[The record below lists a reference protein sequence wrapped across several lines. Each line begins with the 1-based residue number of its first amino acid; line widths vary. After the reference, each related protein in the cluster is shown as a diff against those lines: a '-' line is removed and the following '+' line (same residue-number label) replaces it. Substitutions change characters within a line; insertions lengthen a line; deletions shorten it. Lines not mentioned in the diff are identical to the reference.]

1 MNVLNMNKPAAFLA
15 ILAASS
21 LPAIT
26 VQAAEGA
33 KNEVGVVTCEYIPGT
48 KTNLLIHSSASF
60 DCVFKHGGVKDYYEG
75 EAGIRLGLDLEWTE
89 QSSMSYTV
97 VASTNKDL
105 DWSTALNGT
114 YTGGKASA
122 AFGIKLGAAALVGG
136 SNDSIALVPL
146 AVETGTGAGAAA
158 GIGYLS
164 LQNK

>member
-1 MNVLNMNKPAAFLA
+1 MKLFNTKLFPGLLSVIVLTCSPFAML
-15 ILAASS
+15 
-21 LPAIT
+21 
-26 VQAAEGA
+26 QAEEGS
-33 KNEVGVVTCEYIPGT
+33 KNEIGVVTCEYIPGT

-60 DCVFKHGGVKDYYEG
+60 DCVFKHGGVEDHYEG
-75 EAGIRLGLDLEWTE
+75 EAGIRLGLDLEWTQ
-89 QSSMSYTV
+89 QSSMSYSV

-122 AFGIKLGAAALVGG
+122 AFGVKLGAAALVGG
-136 SNDSIALVPL
+136 SNDSIGLVPL

-164 LQNK
+164 LKNK

>member
-1 MNVLNMNKPAAFLA
+1 MKVLNTKVFPGLLSVIVLTCSPFA
-15 ILAASS
+15 IL
-21 LPAIT
+21 
-26 VQAAEGA
+26 QAEEGA

-60 DCVFKHGGVKDYYEG
+60 DCVFKHGGVEDHYEG
-75 EAGIRLGLDLEWTE
+75 EAGIRLGLDLEWTQ
-89 QSSMSYTV
+89 QSKMSYSV
-97 VASTNKDL
+97 VASTKRDL

-122 AFGIKLGAAALVGG
+122 AFGVKLGAAALVGG

-164 LQNK
+164 LRNK

>member
-1 MNVLNMNKPAAFLA
+1 MNVLNMNKLTTFFA
-15 ILAASS
+15 ILAVSS
-21 LPAIT
+21 LPAANAL
-26 VQAAEGA
+26 AAEGA
-33 KNEVGVVTCEYIPGT
+33 KNKIGVVTCEYIPGT

-60 DCVFKHGGVKDYYEG
+60 DCVFKHDGVEDHYEG

-89 QSSMSYTV
+89 QSSMSYSV
-97 VASTNKDL
+97 VASTDKDL
-105 DWSTALNGT
+105 DWSSALNGT

-122 AFGIKLGAAALVGG
+122 AFGLKLGAAALVGG